1 MSDHDHYGEYA
12 VKRHRHYDLERE
24 DETAQEDIRRLRED
38 VRELR
43 NRLYGAL
50 GRIASW
56 TAGRPRHGKRS
67 TRQTWRR
74 QTSPNPAMTATKA
87 MAQCPYCIDEPEP
100 EEYDPG
106 PETDDE
112 RPVGIPNRCPRR
124 GSRDRADRTP
134 GQRHPRP

>member
-43 NRLYGAL
+43 SQLDGAL
-50 GRIASW
+50 GRIRQLDGW
-56 TAGRPRHGKRS
+56 TPEARQAQYEADVAAADLAESGYDSHGS
-67 TRQTWRR
+67 DC
-74 QTSPNPAMTATKA
+74 
-87 MAQCPYCIDEPEP
+87 QCPYCIDEPEP

-106 PETDDE
+106 PEADDE
-112 RPVGIPNRCPRR
+112 SGRSEYRYLMPEDYER
-124 GSRDRADRTP
+124 GQS
-134 GQRHPRP
+134 